1 MMRTKEHTVI
11 PNVQFVIPDVQFVIP
26 DPGSESGAGPIRD
39 PVPRHHWIAG
49 QARNDKETLSSRTP
63 DRSPGQARSGIQ
75 CQATTGLRIV
85 ARNDKAGRNDKA
97 ASVLLGRCHEF
108 RKHQ

>member
-39 PVPRHHWIAG
+39 PVPR
-49 QARNDKETLSSRTP
+49 
-63 DRSPGQARSGIQ
+63 
-75 CQATTGLRIV
+75 
-85 ARNDKAGRNDKA
+85 
-97 ASVLLGRCHEF
+97 
-108 RKHQ
+108 

>member
-11 PNVQFVIPDVQFVIP
+11 PNVQFVIPDVPFVIPDVQFVIP

-49 QARNDKETLSSRTP
+49 RGPQ
-63 DRSPGQARSGIQ
+63 
-75 CQATTGLRIV
+75 
-85 ARNDKAGRNDKA
+85 
-97 ASVLLGRCHEF
+97 
-108 RKHQ
+108 

>member
-26 DPGSESGAGPIRD
+26 DLIRD

>member
-26 DPGSESGAGPIRD
+26 DLIRD

-49 QARNDKETLSSRTP
+49 QARNDKP
-63 DRSPGQARSGIQ
+63 M
-75 CQATTGLRIV
+75 
-85 ARNDKAGRNDKA
+85 
-97 ASVLLGRCHEF
+97 
-108 RKHQ
+108 